1 MNENEII
8 WIASFD
14 IGKCNF
20 AFCVEEINLS
30 LLNLYL
36 ASNHHFGKAYYFI
49 T

>member
-1 MNENEII
+1 MNEDEII

-30 LLNLYL
+30 LLNSLNNIKKEDRY
-36 ASNHHFGKAYYFI
+36 NVD
-49 T
+49 